1 VEIRVLIESYKSE
14 ATKRPTNKIL
24 IYQKGA
30 RKMKR
35 KLFTAIITCMIS
47 ILVISGCSTNK
58 KNKNEVVVGL
68 DDTFVPMGFKDNSG
82 KLVGFDIDLAKEVF
96 KREGMKV
103 KFQPIDWSMK
113 ESELRSGNIDAIW
126 NGYSINDQRK
136 KQVNF
141 TNPYLAN
148 RQVIITLA
156 SSPIK
161 TKGDLKGKSVGI
173 QNGSSSL
180 DAVNKDKNLVKS
192 FSGGKP
198 FLYENNN
205 EALMD
210 LEAKRI
216 DAVVADETLAR
227 YYINKRGESKYKILQ
242 DNFGKEE
249 YGVGVRKDDNQLR
262 GKINKEIDAMKKDGT
277 YNKIYMK
284 WFGTLK

>member
-1 VEIRVLIESYKSE
+1 
-14 ATKRPTNKIL
+14 
-24 IYQKGA
+24 
-30 RKMKR
+30 MKR
-35 KLFTAIITCMIS
+35 KLITAIFTCMIS
-47 ILVISGCSTNK
+47 MLVISGCSTNK

-68 DDTFVPMGFKDNSG
+68 DDTFVPMGFKDSSG

-103 KFQPIDWSMK
+103 TFQSIDWSMK
-113 ESELRSGNIDAIW
+113 ESELRAGNIDAIW
-126 NGYSINDQRK
+126 NGYSINKQRK

-161 TKGDLKGKSVGI
+161 TKNDLKGKNVGV

-180 DAVNKDKNLVKS
+180 DAVNKDKSLVNS
-192 FSGGKP
+192 FSNGKP
-198 FLYENNN
+198 VLYENNN

-227 YYINKRGESKYKILQ
+227 YYINKRGESKYRILQ
-242 DNFGKEE
+242 DNFGEEE
-249 YGVGVRKDDNQLR
+249 YGVGVRKDDNQLKN
-262 GKINKEIDAMKKDGT
+262 KINKEIDAIKKDGT
-277 YNKIYMK
+277 YNKIYKK

>member
-1 VEIRVLIESYKSE
+1 
-14 ATKRPTNKIL
+14 
-24 IYQKGA
+24 
-30 RKMKR
+30 MKR
-35 KLFTAIITCMIS
+35 KFFTAIIMCMIS
-47 ILVISGCSTNK
+47 MLVISGCSTNK
-58 KNKNEVVVGL
+58 KDKNQVVVGL
-68 DDTFVPMGFKDNSG
+68 DDTFVPMGFKDSNG

-96 KREGMKV
+96 KRAGMKV
-103 KFQPIDWSMK
+103 TFQPIDWAMK
-113 ESELRSGNIDAIW
+113 ESELRAGNIDAIW
-126 NGYSINDQRK
+126 NGYSINANRK

-141 TNPYLAN
+141 TKPYLAN

-156 SSPIK
+156 NSPIK
-161 TKGDLKGKSVGI
+161 TKSDLKGKSVGV

-180 DAVNKDKNLVKS
+180 DAVNKDKNLVTS

-198 FLYENNN
+198 VLYDNNN

-210 LEAKRI
+210 LESKRI

-242 DNFGKEE
+242 DNFGEEE

-262 GKINKEIDAMKKDGT
+262 NKINKEIDAMKKDGT
-277 YNKIYMK
+277 YDKIYKK

>member
-1 VEIRVLIESYKSE
+1 
-14 ATKRPTNKIL
+14 
-24 IYQKGA
+24 
-30 RKMKR
+30 MKR
-35 KLFTAIITCMIS
+35 KLITAIFTCMIS
-47 ILVISGCSTNK
+47 MLVISGCSTNK

-68 DDTFVPMGFKDNSG
+68 DDTFVPMGFKDSSG

-103 KFQPIDWSMK
+103 TFQSIDWSMK
-113 ESELRSGNIDAIW
+113 ESELRAGNIDAIW
-126 NGYSINDQRK
+126 NGYSINKQRK

-161 TKGDLKGKSVGI
+161 TKNDLKGKNVGV

-180 DAVNKDKNLVKS
+180 DAVNKDKSLVNS
-192 FSGGKP
+192 FSNGKP
-198 FLYENNN
+198 VLYENNN

-242 DNFGKEE
+242 DNFGEEE
-249 YGVGVRKDDNQLR
+249 YGVGVRKDDNQLKD
-262 GKINKEIDAMKKDGT
+262 KINKEIDAIKKDGT
-277 YNKIYMK
+277 YNKIYKK